1 MTAPTIQLEIP
12 DHCFDR
18 IREQAK
24 LMPVE
29 EALAIAAL
37 TTLIPS
43 RHTIEHR
50 ALMVLA
56 AEVLFAMDA
65 KDLGV

>member
-1 MTAPTIQLEIP
+1 
-12 DHCFDR
+12 
-18 IREQAK
+18 
-24 LMPVE
+24 MPVE

-37 TTLIPS
+37 STILPS
-43 RHTIEHR
+43 NNVEHR